1 MKAKKCLN
9 VPSEP
14 APAQSSSMNTL
25 LILGSKPE
33 PVLPPPAS
41 YQEVA
46 CANGSGYTA
55 ARYDLPRPAFTVMT
69 PILASGIE
77 SGRQTLQALT
87 GLSTGTVYFLRR
99 RDLGRRGFARLL
111 RHIKTFRE
119 KPVYRMQPFYL
130 KRALRSICY
139 HHDTLVAL
147 DPEEYDAAVERLCDW
162 DAEVLSQLQR
172 KRPST
177 GIIALAL
184 AIDQQKYQRYIL
196 SGFSFELTH
205 PYAPNP
211 VIEKR
216 GTTASS
222 HASTDVL
229 VVGYLAKKLG
239 NVFTTEK
246 TVHERTGVPF
256 LPG

>member
-1 MKAKKCLN
+1 
-9 VPSEP
+9 
-14 APAQSSSMNTL
+14 MNTL
-25 LILGSKPE
+25 LILGSKPK
-33 PVLPPPAS
+33 PALPPPAS

-46 CANGSGYTA
+46 CANGSGYSA
-55 ARYDLPRPAFTVMT
+55 ARYHLPRPAFTVMT

-77 SGRQTLQALT
+77 AGAQTLQALT

-99 RDLGRRGFARLL
+99 RNRGRRGFARLL
-111 RHIKTFRE
+111 HDIKTFRE
-119 KPVYRMQPFYL
+119 KPLYRMQPFYF
-130 KRALRSICY
+130 KRALRSVSY
-139 HHDTLVAL
+139 QHDTLVVL
-147 DPEEYDAAVERLCDW
+147 DPEEYDTTVERLCDW
-162 DAEVLSQLQR
+162 DVEVVSQLQR

-222 HASTDVL
+222 HARTDML

-246 TVHERTGVPF
+246 AVHERTDVPL

>member
-1 MKAKKCLN
+1 
-9 VPSEP
+9 
-14 APAQSSSMNTL
+14 MNTL

-46 CANGSGYTA
+46 CANGSGYSA
-55 ARYDLPRPAFTVMT
+55 ARYHLPRPAFTVMT
-69 PILASGIE
+69 PIIACGIE
-77 SGRQTLQALT
+77 SGRQSFQALT

-99 RDLGRRGFARLL
+99 RNRGRRGFARLL
-111 RHIKTFRE
+111 HYIETFRE

-130 KRALRSICY
+130 KRALRSISY

-147 DPEEYDAAVERLCDW
+147 DSEEYDTIVERLCDW

-184 AIDQQKYQRYIL
+184 AIDRQKYQRYIL

-205 PYAPNP
+205 PYALNP

-216 GTTASS
+216 GTAASS
-222 HASTDVL
+222 HASTDVM
-229 VVGYLAKKLG
+229 VIGYLAKKLG

-246 TVHERTGVPF
+246 TVHERAGVPF
-256 LPG
+256 LPGY